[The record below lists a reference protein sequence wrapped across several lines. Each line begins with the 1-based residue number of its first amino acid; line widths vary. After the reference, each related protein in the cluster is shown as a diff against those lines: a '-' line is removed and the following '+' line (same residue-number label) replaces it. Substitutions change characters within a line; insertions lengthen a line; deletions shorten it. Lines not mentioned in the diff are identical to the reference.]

1 MPRDYPGEPFEVRRA
16 RYAASTVFLIFGS
29 IVGFW
34 FVHIPVVAGRLG
46 LEPAVLG
53 LALLCL
59 GVGSLAFQPV
69 AGLIVGRVG
78 SKRATVVFAVAFLIA
93 FPVVVNVPNVPL
105 LFVALIATGMVGGA
119 LNVSV
124 NTQASRI
131 ETARARPS
139 MSVFH
144 GFFSSGV
151 LLASVAGGTMINHGW
166 DDGSGVVAAG
176 AILIPIALIAG
187 RWLLADETAGPAGTK
202 KGPRFTLPPPAL
214 LGLVLLAF
222 LSNTIEFTVNDWSA
236 LFLTTEKGMSAGD
249 AASGLGLFALAMA
262 VSRFAGGKA
271 VERLGARRV
280 VVAGGLTAAL
290 GMVVVLSASWPLL
303 SASGFLLIGIGAAN
317 LAPLFMSQA
326 SHMPGVEPAVGVAA
340 TATGLTAGFLL
351 APPIIG
357 FIAQAFTLPL
367 ALGLTVVAGL
377 FITAGALR
385 RTWADV
391 SAPSGA

>member
-1 MPRDYPGEPFEVRRA
+1 MQRDNPVEPVTVGRA
-16 RYAASTVFLIFGS
+16 RAAASAIFLIFGLN
-29 IVGFW
+29 VGLW
-34 FVHIPVVAGRLG
+34 FVHIPVVAERLA

-59 GVGSLAFQPV
+59 GVGSLTFQPI
-69 AGLIVGRVG
+69 AGLFVGRVG
-78 SKRATVVFAVAFLIA
+78 SKRATIVFAVAFLIA
-93 FPVVVNVPNVPL
+93 FPLVVNVPGLPL
-105 LFVALIATGMVGGA
+105 LFVLLFVTGMVGGA

-151 LLASVAGGTMINHGW
+151 LLASAAGGLMINHGW
-166 DDGSGVVAAG
+166 GDGSGVVAAA
-176 AILIPIALIAG
+176 AIMIPVALIAG
-187 RWLLADETAGPAGTK
+187 QWLLTDEAAGPDRK
-202 KGPRFTLPPPAL
+202 KGPRFAFPPTAL

-236 LFLTTEKGMSAGD
+236 LFLTTEKGMNAGD

-262 VSRFAGGKA
+262 VSRFAGGVV

-326 SHMPGVEPAVGVAA
+326 SHIPGVEPSLGVAA

-351 APPIIG
+351 APPLIG
-357 FIAQAFTLPL
+357 FVAQAFALPF
-367 ALGLTVVAGL
+367 ALGLTIAAGL
-377 FITAGALR
+377 FVAAGAAR
-385 RTWADV
+385 RTWTDV
-391 SAPSGA
+391 SAPA

>member
-1 MPRDYPGEPFEVRRA
+1 MQRDYPVEPFAVRRA
-16 RYAASTVFLIFGS
+16 RTAASAIFLIFGL
-29 IVGFW
+29 IVGLW
-34 FVHIPVVAGRLG
+34 FVHIPVVAGRLA

-78 SKRATVVFAVAFLIA
+78 SRRATIAFAVAFLVA
-93 FPVVVNVPNVPL
+93 FPVVVNVPDVRL
-105 LFVALIATGMVGGA
+105 LFVVLVATGMVGGA

-166 DDGSGVVAAG
+166 GDGSGIVAVA
-176 AILIPIALIAG
+176 AILIPVALVAG
-187 RWLLADETAGPAGTK
+187 RWLLADEAAEPVATK
-202 KGPRFTLPPPAL
+202 KRPRFAMPPPAL
-214 LGLVLLAF
+214 LGVVLLAF

-262 VSRFAGGKA
+262 VSRFAGGKV

-280 VVAGGLTAAL
+280 VIAGGLTAAL
-290 GMVVVLSASWPLL
+290 GMVVVLSASWPPL

-326 SHMPGVEPAVGVAA
+326 SHMPGVEPGVGVAA

-357 FIAQAFTLPL
+357 FVAQAFALPL

-377 FITAGALR
+377 LITAGAWR
-385 RTWADV
+385 RTWADL
-391 SAPSGA
+391 SAPSRA